1 MQMSKALAIALVTVT
16 ALTASSAGWAGT
28 TSLVINGRSH
38 HLGSDYDWNENN
50 LGIGIE
56 YQLRQTGAWRKI
68 IMANGFRDSNESM
81 TYMAGF
87 GLHRRLYET
96 ESLAG
101 FHVYAGLNAFV
112 MTREDVN
119 DNRPFPG
126 VLPSLSIGNRKVG
139 VNLTYLPRQAVE
151 EITRATMTDA
161 DTSGILFLQLKI
173 GLSELLP

>member
-1 MQMSKALAIALVTVT
+1 MRILKTIALLLAAIASL
-16 ALTASSAGWAGT
+16 LASPQSSAGT

-38 HLGSDYDWNENN
+38 HLGASYDWNEDNR
-50 LGIGIE
+50 GIGIE
-56 YQLRQTGAWRKI
+56 YQLEQTGAWRRVA
-68 IMANGFRDSNESM
+68 MANGFRDSSDSM
-81 TYMAGF
+81 SYMAGF

-96 ESLAG
+96 ERLAG

-126 VLPSLSIGNRKVG
+126 VLPSLSVGNRKIG
-139 VNLTYLPRQAVE
+139 INLTYLPKQAVE
-151 EITRATMTDA
+151 QVTRARMRDEETA
-161 DTSGILFLQLKI
+161 GILFMQLKI